1 MKKLLFLST
10 LALALCSTA
19 TYAQTGQ
26 GKVYGAAFTQ
36 QTVMSTA
43 RLPVLMGDKQK
54 LENIQ
59 LIGYVAE
66 VCQKEGCWM
75 IIKSNKSATDAI
87 LVKMKDHAFALPKDV
102 AGKTAT
108 MSGTIVKKTQTVAEQ
123 KHLLE
128 DAGASQAEIAKI
140 TSPKEI
146 YEMQATGVMLYNN

>member
-26 GKVYGAAFTQ
+26 SKVYGTAFPQ

-43 RLPVLMGDKQK
+43 RLPVLMADKQK
-54 LENIQ
+54 LENFQ
-59 LIGYVAE
+59 TKGYIAE

-75 IIKSNKSATDAI
+75 TIKSDKNSNDAI
-87 LVKMKDHAFALPKDV
+87 LVKMKDHAFVLPKNV
-102 AGKTAT
+102 AGQTAVIH
-108 MSGTIVKKTQTVAEQ
+108 GTVEKKMQTVAEQ

-128 DAGASQAEIAKI
+128 DAGASQAEISKI
-140 TSPKEI
+140 TTPKEI
-146 YEMQATGVMLYNN
+146 YEIQATGVVLYN